1 MSDVGQE
8 TIQEAAVALPGGIKS
23 RHKRFLWIIFGLV
36 FFAAIVGLVL
46 NALGSSITYFY
57 SPTEVVQDKVPQGR
71 AFRVGG
77 MVEGGSVRRE
87 LDGLTVH
94 FKVTDTAETVAV
106 VYTGILPDLFAEEKG
121 VVAQGKLDEDG
132 VFQATQVLAKHD
144 ENYVAPEV
152 QAALDEAHKARAAQT
167 LEQ

>member
-1 MSDVGQE
+1 MSETTQE
-8 TIQEAAVALPGGIKS
+8 TTTVSPVGIKA
-23 RHKRFLWIIFGLV
+23 RHKRFLWIIFGLA
-36 FFAAIVGLVL
+36 FFAAIVALVL
-46 NALGSSITYFY
+46 NAFGSSITYFY
-57 SPTEVVQDKVPQGR
+57 SPTQVVQDEAPHGR
-71 AFRVGG
+71 AFRIGG
-77 MVEGGSVRRE
+77 MVEGGSVVR
-87 LDGLTVH
+87 DGSGLTVR
-94 FKVTDTAETVAV
+94 FNVTDTAETVAV

-121 VVAQGKLDEDG
+121 VVAQGKLDEYG

>member
-1 MSDVGQE
+1 MSAEQE
-8 TIQEAAVALPGGIKS
+8 TTQETVTASGSIKS
-23 RHKRFLWIIFGLV
+23 RHKRFLWIAVGLV
-36 FFAAIVGLVL
+36 FVVAIVALVL

-57 SPTEVVQDKVPQGR
+57 SPTDVMQNKAPQGR

-77 MVEGGSVRRE
+77 MVEGGSVVRGT
-87 LDGLTVH
+87 DGLTVY
-94 FKVTDTAETVAV
+94 FNVTDTAETVSV

-121 VVAQGKLDEDG
+121 VVAQGKLDDHG

-152 QAALDEAHKARAAQT
+152 QAALDEAHKARAAET
-167 LEQ
+167 LKQ